1 MISDDRAEK
10 AVEFTRDH
18 ADLRGSLKGQI
29 AYLDH
34 AIKIALA
41 QAFLEAEGT
50 VGERDARSRTDAG
63 YQAKVIEQ
71 RDAITELH
79 TIETKLK
86 AVSPQQNVNAM
97 WGFGIKLKF
106 MFQNVVRS
114 RGTVRSRSGLTFRCA
129 TFLSPPIPH
138 TA

>member
-41 QAFLEAEGT
+41 QAFLEADGT
-50 VGERDARSRTDAG
+50 AAARDARSRTDAS
-63 YQAKVIEQ
+63 YQAKVEEY
-71 RDAITELH
+71 RDAVTELH
-79 TIETKLK
+79 TIETSLK
-86 AVSPQQNVNAM
+86 AAEMTMEVWRTQQANT
-97 WGFGIKLKF
+97 
-106 MFQNVVRS
+106 R
-114 RGTVRSRSGLTFRCA
+114 RGN
-129 TFLSPPIPH
+129 I
-138 TA
+138 